1 MCLVACFADLPRRYL
16 LKLLAADIAHE
27 IAEKPLTYD
36 ENLLTTL
43 SADDI
48 KRLKSAHATFR
59 YHVWLLLE
67 FVVFWRYSVV
77 FRNSVISW
85 SLCLC
90 VFCTLACVYMSIS
103 CHLLHNWWQ
112 FLCLCPFYWWCRRYS
127 ICACMHVCV
136 HPCLGRGILRT
147 TCHWFWFNFLDL

>member
-1 MCLVACFADLPRRYL
+1 MLVVCLVACFADLPRRYL

-59 YHVWLLLE
+59 YHV
-67 FVVFWRYSVV
+67 
-77 FRNSVISW
+77 
-85 SLCLC
+85 
-90 VFCTLACVYMSIS
+90 
-103 CHLLHNWWQ
+103 
-112 FLCLCPFYWWCRRYS
+112 
-127 ICACMHVCV
+127 
-136 HPCLGRGILRT
+136 
-147 TCHWFWFNFLDL
+147 